1 MSALPL
7 LFWLSLLLPGH
18 AIARRIVPQEL
29 GGGVLPSIAV
39 SWTAALSAMVL
50 PIALLYAIGSLSESM
65 RVPVGVLAIATTV
78 FIAWGAFD
86 VGAHLVRTRAW
97 RGLARALVPVV
108 SLAGALVLAD
118 VILADRHGAILDN
131 DSRVHVARIR
141 FLLDHGLSNA
151 DPFVRTP
158 IEYPYPIYHTNILHA
173 LCAIASKMLALD
185 PVTVWFNTLAASRLM
200 IASGVAYLAWAAIG
214 GAWAPWVAAAIVV
227 INRGPYPF
235 TLYPNQLAPWAFMPI
250 AIGAAL
256 RALWPASRVLA
267 VDDEAGAAGK
277 SGEGSAGVRRGAAAD
292 SATPVASTSVA
303 AWRIAAMVALPA
315 ALVGMLHPLYAG
327 FLFVVAAPIVAV
339 VLAVRL
345 VRRAPGVRTAALVLA
360 GIVIPSLAF
369 PLASKALT
377 APPMD
382 AVLRWAADQVDDG
395 IARGEGAEQ
404 SPASIEAEAAADP
417 LGVAPKPKRAP
428 KPPPRLVRPQDG
440 FAFYERGDDDWI
452 ARQWGRGFTGGWNGI
467 VAWRI
472 WLAIAGVGMLWW
484 SLRRRARAAPFA
496 AYALAGMVA
505 MVLVVTMV
513 PPLCT
518 AALKVLGA
526 QWVLGRFEMIAFV
539 LWIPL
544 SVPAIAGAIEAWR
557 RWRRAEAFALTAA
570 CTCAAVPVASLHA
583 SQSKPYTWST
593 FIDAALES
601 EGVRNGRQHAGLLK
615 QKAWMDEA
623 IPDDAIVLAG
633 PLTGTWI
640 SMLHG
645 ANTVAS
651 ERSSTGIASGRLRR
665 EHVDEMFDP
674 VTDEARRAELFDL
687 YGVTHVLSRGRTPS
701 WARYWTVGGNRRH
714 GHVVLKLRPKPD
726 ESLMWMRG
734 IDVARA
740 QLDRGNVDGAIL
752 SLREVL
758 AGHPDAVDAW
768 FTLGIALA
776 RKGEHEASLQPFI
789 TCESLEP
796 SDPVHPLMHGNAL
809 AALGR
814 FDDAIASFEHAAR
827 LAVEAGDPFAGAA
840 AEFNRGNA
848 LYELNR
854 VDEALAAY
862 ERALALDPTHA
873 KAATAR
879 GWLRQDLGLDPPPEI
894 PALPE
899 LPDVPVE
906 TESLQPSAPSTNP
919 TP

>member
-7 LFWLSLLLPGH
+7 LFWLSLLLPGF
-18 AIARRIVPQEL
+18 AIARRVVPKEL
-29 GGGVLPSIAV
+29 GGGILPSIAV
-39 SWTAALSAMVL
+39 AWSAALSALVL
-50 PIALLYAIGSLSESM
+50 PIALLYALGSVVESA
-65 RVPVGVLAIATTV
+65 RVPVGALAIATAV

-86 VGAHLVRTRAW
+86 VGAHVVRTRAW
-97 RGLARALVPVV
+97 RGLGRALIPCV
-108 SLAGALVLAD
+108 SIAGALVLAD
-118 VILADRHGAILDN
+118 IFLADRHGAILDN
-131 DSRVHVARIR
+131 DSRVHIARIR

-173 LCAIASKMLALD
+173 LCAIASKLLALD
-185 PVTVWFNTLAASRLM
+185 PVTVWFNTLAASRIM

-214 GAWAPWVAAAIVV
+214 GTWAPWIAAAIVV

-267 VDDEAGAAGK
+267 VDESKEREPSVPTLDIE
-277 SGEGSAGVRRGAAAD
+277 
-292 SATPVASTSVA
+292 SVA
-303 AWRIAAMVALPA
+303 AASNASEPVAIWRIAAMVALPA

-327 FLFVVAAPIVAV
+327 FLFVVAAPVVAV

-345 VRRAPGVRTAALVLA
+345 VRRTPGVRTAALVLA
-360 GIVIPSLAF
+360 AIVIPSLAF

-377 APPMD
+377 APPID
-382 AVLRWAADQVDDG
+382 DVLRWAADQVDDG
-395 IARGEGAEQ
+395 IERDDGEEQ
-404 SPASIEAEAAADP
+404 SLASVDAEAAADP

-440 FAFYERGDDDWI
+440 FTFYERGKDDWI

-467 VAWRI
+467 VAWRL
-472 WLAIAGVGMLWW
+472 WLAIVGVGVLWW
-484 SLRRRARAAPFA
+484 SLRRRGRVAPFA

-526 QWVLGRFEMIAFV
+526 QWVLGRFEMVAFV

-544 SVPAIAGAIEAWR
+544 GVPAVAGAIEAWR
-557 RWRRAEAFALTAA
+557 NWRRAEAFALTAA

-583 SQSKPYTWST
+583 THSKPYTWST
-593 FIDAALES
+593 FIGAALES

-623 IPDDAIVLAG
+623 IPSDAVVLAG

-701 WARYWTVGGNRRH
+701 WARYWTIGGNRRH
-714 GHVVLKLRPKPD
+714 GHVVLQLRPKPD

-740 QLDRGNVDGAIL
+740 QLDRGNLDGAIA
-752 SLREVL
+752 SLREVI
-758 AGHPDAVDAW
+758 AQHADAVDAW

-796 SDPVHPLMHGNAL
+796 SDPVHPLMHGNAS

-827 LAVEAGDPFAGAA
+827 LAGDAGDPFAGAA

-848 LYELNR
+848 LYELDR
-854 VDEALAAY
+854 VEEALAAY

-879 GWLRQDLGLDPPPEI
+879 GWLRQDLGLDPPPE
-894 PALPE
+894 
-899 LPDVPVE
+899 LPDAAVE
-906 TESLQPSAPSTNP
+906 TEPFSPSAPSISP